1 MSTINGYEIWPP
13 HEVLYI
19 QAMLFNCSSA
29 LDSVELI
36 EDELDRFSNAKSD
49 SSFPTKSVLN
59 HLQNAIVQAAA
70 LSRYFWPARLGHEI
84 RARQLRDALGVT
96 ESSPLKDRNLRNEI
110 EHFDEKLDAY
120 LTDGIS
126 GYVVPELV
134 EPLPGDNEIHC
145 HIFRAYYTDVAV
157 FEMLGKRYEFQP
169 LAEEVKR
176 IHERLLVLDRNGG
189 RLESR

>member
-1 MSTINGYEIWPP
+1 MSRINGYEIWAP

-19 QAMLFNCSSA
+19 QAMLFNSNSA

-36 EDELDRFSNAKSD
+36 KNELGRFTNAESD
-49 SSFPTKSVLN
+49 SSFPTKSVLDQ
-59 HLQNAIVQAAA
+59 LQNVIVQAAA
-70 LSRYFWPARLGHEI
+70 LSRYFWPARRGHEI
-84 RARQLRDALGVT
+84 RASQLRDALGVT

-120 LTDGIS
+120 LADGIS

-134 EPLPGDNEIHC
+134 APLPGDNDIPC
-145 HIFRAYYTDVAV
+145 HIFRAYYTAVAV

-176 IHERLLVLDRNGG
+176 IHERLLLLDRNGG